1 MKWFGILFG
10 LWCRLHRLYLG
21 ITSFY
26 YSVKRP
32 IGYCRVSVFVVTAGA
47 LFLLLVD
54 QGKEITVRLGDDNLR
69 QLYFLAAVNFWAWQS
84 WFWSRIILNDRAQE
98 RGTWIFNF
106 LIDWLPRILGA
117 LAFYFALASMFENRV
132 FGWGFWTLL
141 GSAVFSVAYWIFR
154 RYFRG
159 TLFTIDLAQLK
170 PSSFTK
176 FTRYWIK
183 FSVVVIAVFTIWALS
198 APLIM
203 GFAIGSGAIVFIALA
218 SFAVTGNAAVYLTR
232 KQGFPLFI
240 SLLVLLAVWSLTP
253 ATDNHLVRSLEGQA
267 GENKP
272 VESVPLGEALK
283 NWSAKKQ
290 DSDPLIVVATSGGGS
305 RAAYWTATVLGAL
318 QDANPKFSDRLFAI
332 SSVSGG
338 SLGAIIFTNLLASKI
353 TCDEWQFL
361 NDLGHQTCFEA
372 VGAKALSED
381 FLAPEITALLYGDLM
396 HQIFFPYYRI
406 SDRARALEMGWER
419 RFKEVVGNNLM
430 AEGFR
435 DLWAKS
441 DRLLPSLL
449 LNGTHQETGRRM
461 ITSNLDIS
469 ADYFP
474 DAFGFYEKLNG
485 TKAALKSQKYYLRFA
500 PGKIS
505 AATAAHN
512 SSRFPYV
519 SPAGTLGTGGH
530 VLDGGYFENS
540 GAQTLDELLNG
551 IRAELK
557 IIAQSREETPP
568 LPERKILVIQITS
581 APVHDD
587 ILRFNE
593 PAGGGNKNRIINELA
608 APLRGLLASRGAHT
622 SSAAKTLRNKYWD
635 TGNENR
641 SYAHF
646 RLEKAATKEE
656 QDRDPILA
664 TGRVLSKQSECAMRV
679 QLRAIPD
686 NRKAFATVIK
696 ALNNGEFPP
705 GSLREGAKALLSLCD
720 DKEKTNAELR
730 DRMKNWSFMPK

>member
-26 YSVKRP
+26 YPVKRP

-240 SLLVLLAVWSLTP
+240 SLLVLLAVWHVGRRLARRLLDGNRAWSP
-253 ATDNHLVRSLEGQA
+253 ARCKPQIFGPTFCDQLRLRRKSGRHHLHQFAR
-267 GENKP
+267 
-272 VESVPLGEALK
+272 LK
-283 NWSAKKQ
+283 NY
-290 DSDPLIVVATSGGGS
+290 L
-305 RAAYWTATVLGAL
+305 
-318 QDANPKFSDRLFAI
+318 
-332 SSVSGG
+332 
-338 SLGAIIFTNLLASKI
+338 
-353 TCDEWQFL
+353 
-361 NDLGHQTCFEA
+361 
-372 VGAKALSED
+372 
-381 FLAPEITALLYGDLM
+381 
-396 HQIFFPYYRI
+396 
-406 SDRARALEMGWER
+406 
-419 RFKEVVGNNLM
+419 
-430 AEGFR
+430 
-435 DLWAKS
+435 
-441 DRLLPSLL
+441 
-449 LNGTHQETGRRM
+449 RRM
-461 ITSNLDIS
+461 AI
-469 ADYFP
+469 
-474 DAFGFYEKLNG
+474 
-485 TKAALKSQKYYLRFA
+485 
-500 PGKIS
+500 
-505 AATAAHN
+505 
-512 SSRFPYV
+512 
-519 SPAGTLGTGGH
+519 
-530 VLDGGYFENS
+530 FE
-540 GAQTLDELLNG
+540 
-551 IRAELK
+551 
-557 IIAQSREETPP
+557 
-568 LPERKILVIQITS
+568 
-581 APVHDD
+581 
-587 ILRFNE
+587 
-593 PAGGGNKNRIINELA
+593 
-608 APLRGLLASRGAHT
+608 
-622 SSAAKTLRNKYWD
+622 
-635 TGNENR
+635 
-641 SYAHF
+641 
-646 RLEKAATKEE
+646 
-656 QDRDPILA
+656 
-664 TGRVLSKQSECAMRV
+664 
-679 QLRAIPD
+679 
-686 NRKAFATVIK
+686 
-696 ALNNGEFPP
+696 
-705 GSLREGAKALLSLCD
+705 
-720 DKEKTNAELR
+720 
-730 DRMKNWSFMPK
+730 